1 MNLRLIARLKAA
13 WAAFCVDPRTVF
25 TVTMPKAASL
35 PVFPPE
41 PPPPPTVI
49 AVQRIHQQLKT
60 DERGVTM
67 EYGVNIALHAGDRL
81 CYIEVAVDGTET
93 RNEWIPAGS
102 EFQVMPRFTTTFGSD
117 FLRADVLEAMA
128 QKAPMAH

>member
-67 EYGVNIALHAGDRL
+67 EYGVNIALVVL
-81 CYIEVAVDGTET
+81 LKLAVIGFQRGGINRDF
-93 RNEWIPAGS
+93 PAG
-102 EFQVMPRFTTTFGSD
+102 TTGILAGASGA
-117 FLRADVLEAMA
+117 LKRCGIARHAWCWWSS
-128 QKAPMAH
+128 

>member
-41 PPPPPTVI
+41 PPPPPIDRPTS
-49 AVQRIHQQLKT
+49 
-60 DERGVTM
+60 
-67 EYGVNIALHAGDRL
+67 AGAEPPVGL
-81 CYIEVAVDGTET
+81 
-93 RNEWIPAGS
+93 
-102 EFQVMPRFTTTFGSD
+102 
-117 FLRADVLEAMA
+117 
-128 QKAPMAH
+128 